1 VVACLRNQQRSK
13 GRWQLGDALK
23 VDNGNIAPL
32 SGVDVANVV
41 VSHIAYKQ
49 PVGARMGG
57 DYQEAG
63 GEVPGR

>member
-1 VVACLRNQQRSK
+1 MVACLRNQQRSK

-41 VSHIAYKQ
+41 VSHM

>member
-1 VVACLRNQQRSK
+1 M
-13 GRWQLGDALK
+13 K